1 MKLIEI
7 IITAGIVVCLVVAI
21 IALITFL
28 AGGVEIMIGDI
39 VDIILEA
46 VGRIGHAWRG
56 E

>member
-7 IITAGIVVCLVVAI
+7 IITVGILFSLIVAVA
-21 IALITFL
+21 ALISFL
-28 AGGVEIMIGDI
+28 AGGVETMLGDI

-46 VGRIGHAWRG
+46 VGRIGRAWRG